1 MAVTG
6 NAALVATKQ
15 DLIAALV
22 QKELISKGVLINTI
36 QDVSRFAVKGAKTIS
51 FPKAGS
57 FTVED
62 RASGAQAT
70 IQNLTFAVDQLPLDK
85 MATVSWLIDPQDELE
100 SVLDVDAEY
109 AVRAAAAHAAY
120 VDGIIA
126 AELETVG
133 VATTT
138 AAATITDAVILE
150 MRSALLRREANPNS
164 LYLAISP
171 EQEAGMLAINK
182 FTLAEQYG
190 SQIIPAGVLG
200 RIYGV
205 NVVVSTQVEADEY
218 YMYDRDGLCIGF
230 QRGPT
235 LGERGAPE
243 YGATAM
249 LKTLDQKFGVKGLQ
263 IAQAGVGAGLSALVV
278 KDNNA

>member
-6 NAALVATKQ
+6 NTALVATKQ
-15 DLIAALV
+15 DVISALI
-22 QKELISKGVLINTI
+22 QKELISKSILAGTVL
-36 QDVSRFAVKGAKTIS
+36 DVSRFAVKGAKTIA

-70 IQNLTFAVDQLPLDK
+70 IQNLTFATDSLSVDK
-85 MATVSWLIDPQDELE
+85 MATVSWLIDPQDALE
-100 SVLDVDAEY
+100 SVIDVDAEY
-109 AVRAAAAHAAY
+109 AIRAAAAHGLY
-120 VDGIIA
+120 LDQMIQT
-126 AELETVG
+126 ELEAVG

-150 MRSALLRREANPNS
+150 MRSALLRRKADPRLLRLS
-164 LYLAISP
+164 ISP

-182 FTLAEQYG
+182 FTLVQDYG
-190 SQIIPAGVLG
+190 SAVVASGALG
-200 RIYGV
+200 FIYGMPV
-205 NVVVSTQVEADEY
+205 FVTPEIAAAQY
-218 YMYDRDGLCIGF
+218 YMYEQNGVAMGF

-235 LGERGAPE
+235 MGERPAPE

-249 LKTLDQKFGVKGLQ
+249 LKTLDQKFGVKGMQ
-263 IAQAGVGAGLSALVV
+263 IAQQGVGAGLSALVV
-278 KDNNA
+278 KDNN

>member
-22 QKELISKGVLINTI
+22 QKELIAKAILAGTVL
-36 QDVSRFAVKGAKTIS
+36 DVSRFAVKGAKTIA

-62 RASGAQAT
+62 RATGVQAT
-70 IQNLTFAVDQLPLDK
+70 IQNLTFANDQLLLDK

-109 AVRAAAAHAAY
+109 SLRAAAAHGLY
-120 VDGIIA
+120 LDQQIKSV
-126 AELETVG
+126 LETNG

-138 AAATITDAVILE
+138 VAANITDAVILE
-150 MRSALLRREANPNS
+150 MRAALLRREADPRK
-164 LYLAISP
+164 LRLAISP
-171 EQEAGMLAINK
+171 EQEAAMLGINK
-182 FTLAEQYG
+182 FTLVEQYG
-190 SQIIPAGVLG
+190 QAVVQSGAFGF
-200 RIYGV
+200 IYGIPV
-205 NVVVSTQVEADEY
+205 FVSSVIDGDEY
-218 YMYDRDGLCIGF
+218 YMYEEEGLCLGF

-235 LGERGAPE
+235 LGERAAPE

-263 IAQAGVGAGLSALVV
+263 INQKGVGAAESALIV
-278 KDNNA
+278 KDNNP